1 MNRLVICLLFIFI
14 SCNLPEPTSPNTGWT
29 QIDEYPIYNQC
40 PVDDVNSNWS
50 CFTKMIEKKIDKKIN
65 QKNISISNLDETV
78 YLKLNI
84 DTLGVITLIETEKTY
99 KNKKFFNAVQE
110 VFNSLGPLTPAF
122 KTNLEI
128 PVKAQLTIPIQIL
141 KQHEL

>member
-1 MNRLVICLLFIFI
+1 MNRLLICLLFIFI
-14 SCNLPEPTSPNTGWT
+14 CCNLPEPTSPNTGWT

-84 DTLGVITLIETEKTY
+84 DTLGVITLIETEETY
-99 KNKKFFNAVQE
+99 KNKNFFNAVQE

-141 KQHEL
+141 K

>member
-1 MNRLVICLLFIFI
+1 MNRLLICLLFIFI

-50 CFTKMIEKKIDKKIN
+50 CFTKMIEKKIDEKIN

-84 DTLGVITLIETEKTY
+84 DTLGIIKLVETEETY
-99 KNKKFFNAVQE
+99 KNKNFFNIVQE

-141 KQHEL
+141 K

>member
-14 SCNLPEPTSPNTGWT
+14 SCNLPEPTSPNTDWT

-84 DTLGVITLIETEKTY
+84 DTLGVITLIETEETY
-99 KNKKFFNAVQE
+99 KNKNFFNAVQE

-128 PVKAQLTIPIQIL
+128 PVKVQLTIPIQIL
-141 KQHEL
+141 K

>member
-1 MNRLVICLLFIFI
+1 MNRLLISLLFIFI

-50 CFTKMIEKKIDKKIN
+50 CFTKLIEKKIDKKIN
-65 QKNISISNLDETV
+65 EKNISISNLDETV

-84 DTLGVITLIETEKTY
+84 DTLGVITLIETEETY
-99 KNKKFFNAVQE
+99 KNKKFFKAVQE

-141 KQHEL
+141 K

>member
-50 CFTKMIEKKIDKKIN
+50 CFTKLIEKKIDKKIN
-65 QKNISISNLDETV
+65 QKNISITNLDETV

-84 DTLGVITLIETEKTY
+84 DTLGVITLIETEETY

-128 PVKAQLTIPIQIL
+128 PVKAQLIIPIQIL
-141 KQHEL
+141 K

>member
-1 MNRLVICLLFIFI
+1 MNRLLISLLFIFI

-50 CFTKMIEKKIDKKIN
+50 CFTKIIEKKIDKKIN

-84 DTLGVITLIETEKTY
+84 DTLGVITLIETEETY

-128 PVKAQLTIPIQIL
+128 PDKAQLTIPIQIL
-141 KQHEL
+141 K

>member
-84 DTLGVITLIETEKTY
+84 DTLGVITLIETEETY

-128 PVKAQLTIPIQIL
+128 PVKAQLIIPIQIL
-141 KQHEL
+141 K

>member
-1 MNRLVICLLFIFI
+1 MNRLLICLLFIFI
-14 SCNLPEPTSPNTGWT
+14 SCNLPEPTSPNTDWT

-78 YLKLNI
+78 YIKLNI
-84 DTLGVITLIETEKTY
+84 DTLGVITLIETEETN
-99 KNKKFFNAVQE
+99 KNKNFFNAVQE

-141 KQHEL
+141 K

>member
-50 CFTKMIEKKIDKKIN
+50 CFTKLIEKKIDKKIN

-84 DTLGVITLIETEKTY
+84 DTLGVITLIETEETY

-141 KQHEL
+141 K

>member
-40 PVDDVNSNWS
+40 PVDNVNSNWS
-50 CFTKMIEKKIDKKIN
+50 CFTKLIEKKIDKKIN

-84 DTLGVITLIETEKTY
+84 DTLGVITLIETEETY

-128 PVKAQLTIPIQIL
+128 PVKVQLTIPIQIL
-141 KQHEL
+141 K

>member
-1 MNRLVICLLFIFI
+1 MNRLLICILFIFI

-50 CFTKMIEKKIDKKIN
+50 CFTKLIEKKIDKKIN

-141 KQHEL
+141 K

>member
-50 CFTKMIEKKIDKKIN
+50 CFTKLIEKKIDKKIN
-65 QKNISISNLDETV
+65 EKNISISNLDETV

-84 DTLGVITLIETEKTY
+84 VTLGVITLIETENTY

-141 KQHEL
+141 K

>member
-65 QKNISISNLDETV
+65 QKNISITNLDETV

-84 DTLGVITLIETEKTY
+84 DTLGVITLIETEETY

-141 KQHEL
+141 K

>member
-1 MNRLVICLLFIFI
+1 MNRLLISLLFIFI

-50 CFTKMIEKKIDKKIN
+50 CFTKLIEKKIDKRIN
-65 QKNISISNLDETV
+65 EKNISISNLDETV

-84 DTLGVITLIETEKTY
+84 DTLGVITLIETEETY

-141 KQHEL
+141 K

>member
-1 MNRLVICLLFIFI
+1 MNRLLISLLFIFI

-50 CFTKMIEKKIDKKIN
+50 CFTKLIEKKIDKKIN

-84 DTLGVITLIETEKTY
+84 DTLGVITLIETEETY

-141 KQHEL
+141 K

>member
-1 MNRLVICLLFIFI
+1 MICLLFIFI

-50 CFTKMIEKKIDKKIN
+50 CFTKLIEKKIDKKIN
-65 QKNISISNLDETV
+65 EKNISISNLDETV

-84 DTLGVITLIETEKTY
+84 DTLGVITLIETEETY
-99 KNKKFFNAVQE
+99 KNKNFFNAVQE

-141 KQHEL
+141 K

>member
-84 DTLGVITLIETEKTY
+84 DTLGIITLVETEETY
-99 KNKKFFNAVQE
+99 KNKNFFNTVQE

-141 KQHEL
+141 K

>member
-1 MNRLVICLLFIFI
+1 MNRLLICILFIFI

-50 CFTKMIEKKIDKKIN
+50 CFTKMIEKKIDEKIN
-65 QKNISISNLDETV
+65 HKNISISNLDETV

-84 DTLGVITLIETEKTY
+84 DTLGIITLVETEETY
-99 KNKKFFNAVQE
+99 KNKKFFNTVQE

-141 KQHEL
+141 K